1 MKPLTPKTNQHNPP
15 NPPANPTNP
24 ESFTTSLK
32 IISTA
37 NTSGRRTFRGVLT
50 SAGRDRTLNNEPGKR
65 IITRAA
71 LEDGLSRGLFNN
83 LAMFIDHPGF
93 WDGPSIRNL
102 AALVTETT
110 LEGDYLNATFTTY
123 DTEPG
128 RIIADLLTQTLEDD
142 KKPDI
147 GISLNLYP
155 EIVEYSEKTGERTF
169 KKFRSITSADFVFK
183 PALKDA
189 RVLQKLQSQK
199 GENMD
204 DETNPV
210 PQEEKLSPTG
220 TPIGNNGN
228 PADAWRNLQRDTVI
242 TTVLNAA
249 TDLPDQVKQK
259 LLKAHAKHPYETPEQ
274 LEDAIKDERATL
286 AAIRKDTV
294 QLGGLPPRGNG
305 HIALLSNEQDK
316 MQAAV
321 DWMFGVQK
329 AQTPDWQLRD
339 PAFLYRALT
348 GDVGFHGV
356 FDPDRVLFGGA
367 DTTTLANMAVN
378 AMNKVII
385 EQWSA
390 LTYYRWYELI
400 TKVEPNDGSVQDMQW
415 ISFGGIGD
423 LPVVDEK
430 ASYNELDVDD
440 AKESDSF
447 KKYGGYVGITLEMF
461 RNSQIQQM
469 QAVPRALA
477 NAAVRT
483 RSSKIAAIFTV
494 NSGVGPTLDQDS
506 VALFH
511 AVSHVNLLTT
521 ALGTDTAAWIA
532 VANAI
537 FKHTEIN
544 SGKRL
549 GIFPRF
555 CLVPV
560 DLYFQALANF
570 GYGQG
575 NPTTFNPFTQD
586 ANGRLHTTED
596 PRPVPLVVPEW
607 TDATDWAA
615 ITDPMLHPV
624 IHMSY
629 AQNPGGGSHP
639 APETFVSGEA
649 RAGLLFTND
658 TMPIKIRDWF
668 AYGVSTYRG
677 IHKNNV

>member
-1 MKPLTPKTNQHNPP
+1 
-15 NPPANPTNP
+15 
-24 ESFTTSLK
+24 
-32 IISTA
+32 
-37 NTSGRRTFRGVLT
+37 
-50 SAGRDRTLNNEPGKR
+50 
-65 IITRAA
+65 
-71 LEDGLSRGLFNN
+71 
-83 LAMFIDHPGF
+83 MFIDHPGF
-93 WDGPSIRNL
+93 FAEPSIRNL
-102 AALVTETT
+102 AAVVTSAA
-110 LEGDYLNATFTTY
+110 LEGDFLTANFTTY

-128 RIIADLLTQTLEDD
+128 RIIAELLTQTLEDAE
-142 KKPDI
+142 KPDI

-155 EIVEYSEKTGERTF
+155 ETIEYNEKTNERTF
-169 KKFRSITSADFVFK
+169 IKFRSIVSADFVFK
-183 PALKDA
+183 PALNNA
-189 RVLQKLQSQK
+189 RVLQKLHSIK

-204 DETNPV
+204 DYTPPV
-210 PQEEKLSPTG
+210 PQEEKTSPDNATQWLN
-220 TPIGNNGN
+220 I
-228 PADAWRNLQRDTVI
+228 QRDTVI
-242 TTVLNAA
+242 NTVLNAA

-259 LLKAHAKHPYETPEQ
+259 LLKQHGKNPFNTPEELQ
-274 LEDAIKDERATL
+274 AAIADERATL
-286 AAIRKDTV
+286 AAIRKDTI
-294 QLGGLPPRGNG
+294 QLGGLPPRNG
-305 HIALLSNEQDK
+305 GHHIAMLENEKDK

-321 DWMFGVQK
+321 DWLFGSSK

-339 PAFLYRALT
+339 PAYLYRSLT
-348 GDVGFHGV
+348 GDVGFHGI

-367 DTTTLANMAVN
+367 DTTTLANMAAN
-378 AMNKVII
+378 AMNKVIH
-385 EQWSA
+385 EAWSS
-390 LTYYRWYELI
+390 LSFYRWYELI

-415 ISFGGIGD
+415 VSFGGVGD

-430 ASYNELDVDD
+430 ASYTELSVDD
-440 AKESDSF
+440 VKENDSF

-483 RSSKIAAIFTV
+483 RSGKIAALFTM

-511 AVSHVNLLTT
+511 AGSHVNLLTT
-521 ALGTDTAAWIA
+521 ALGTDTTAWKA
-532 VANAI
+532 VAAAI
-537 FKHTEIN
+537 FKHTEVN

-560 DLYFQALANF
+560 DLYFQALEVF

-575 NPTTFNPFTQD
+575 NPTSFNAFTMDQ
-586 ANGRLHTTED
+586 NGRLHTATD
-596 PRPVPLVVPEW
+596 PRPVPLAVPEW

-615 ITDPMLHPV
+615 LVDPNLFPV

-629 AQNPGGGSHP
+629 AQAPGGGSHP
-639 APETFVSGEA
+639 EPEVFVSGEA

-668 AYGVSTYRG
+668 AYGVSGYRG